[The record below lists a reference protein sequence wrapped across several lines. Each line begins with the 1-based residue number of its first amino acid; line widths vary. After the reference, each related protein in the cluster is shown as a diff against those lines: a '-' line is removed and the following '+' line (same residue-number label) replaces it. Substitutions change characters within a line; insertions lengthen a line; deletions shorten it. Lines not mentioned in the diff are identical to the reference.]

1 MESLVAFYSLAV
13 SLGVACSQHR
23 MEELMVYRVPLLGRR
38 FSMRVV
44 LFIFLLPKEDVCPVV
59 KDDSHRATIK
69 RGKSQVIP
77 SVSET
82 SHGRFGAQKGWNPRA

>member
-1 MESLVAFYSLAV
+1 
-13 SLGVACSQHR
+13 
-23 MEELMVYRVPLLGRR
+23 
-38 FSMRVV
+38 MRVV